1 LDSQIEEEILTYVD
15 QLAENLII
23 INVSHRKSV
32 LRHSDRSI
40 LLKNGEALECN
51 TDKVYNEN
59 LGKVKF

>member
-1 LDSQIEEEILTYVD
+1 VD

-40 LLKNGEALECN
+40 LLKNGEAVEC
-51 TDKVYNEN
+51 DPEKIYNED